1 MPQLYSQ
8 FAVAIQE
15 EARGIFGVIGVVG
28 REDRFTVRRGF
39 RKRER
44 YMTSESSSS
53 SPSSAPGLAFF
64 YSCTPASLGHQQAQ
78 SPSQPISQYSPLTLY
93 LLNLHIFVPY
103 SKVIHKGRVF
113 QKKKNSPFVD
123 DLRIRN
129 KYMQIHKGRVSWLSR
144 SS

>member
-64 YSCTPASLGHQQAQ
+64 ITARLPAWAIDKPKVHR
-78 SPSQPISQYSPLTLY
+78 SPY
-93 LLNLHIFVPY
+93 
-103 SKVIHKGRVF
+103 
-113 QKKKNSPFVD
+113 
-123 DLRIRN
+123 
-129 KYMQIHKGRVSWLSR
+129 R
-144 SS
+144 STVR